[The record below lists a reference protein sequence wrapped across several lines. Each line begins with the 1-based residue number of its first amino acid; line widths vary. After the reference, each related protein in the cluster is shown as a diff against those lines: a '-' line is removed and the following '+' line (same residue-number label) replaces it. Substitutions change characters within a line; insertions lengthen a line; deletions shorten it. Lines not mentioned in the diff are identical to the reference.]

1 MESFS
6 GPEVSYSQWY
16 GSGSGRICIH
26 LGPWIRILGHK
37 IEGKAEFNQQF
48 YFLSLKQ
55 ILFFF
60 LAFKRWFEI
69 NLVIFCPGSGL
80 EPHPDLHWPN
90 FVDPDPHTI
99 NADHWL
105 FNHSFLASKRIK
117 NKFVSKNSV
126 KNVGNFFFYFFLPV
140 FVLNEFLYE
149 SVCHLLT

>member
-1 MESFS
+1 MLE
-6 GPEVSYSQWY
+6 
-16 GSGSGRICIH
+16 I
-26 LGPWIRILGHK
+26 ILFKSETKK
-37 IEGKAEFNQQF
+37 IS
-48 YFLSLKQ
+48 LSLKLSYRFK
-55 ILFFF
+55 ILFF
-60 LAFKRWFEI
+60 LLTFKRWFEI

-149 SVCHLLT
+149 SVCHLLTYFETQRIILERLYILQTC